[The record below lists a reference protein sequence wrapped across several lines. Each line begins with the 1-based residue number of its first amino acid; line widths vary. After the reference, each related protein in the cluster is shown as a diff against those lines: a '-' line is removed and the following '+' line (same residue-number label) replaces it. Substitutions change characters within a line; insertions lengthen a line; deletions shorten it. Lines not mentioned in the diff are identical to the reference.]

1 VSEPTARDRLITA
14 ALTLFAENGYARTTV
29 GEIEAAAGFTP
40 RGGTLYKHF
49 AGKDELLQAALD
61 RHARDVTRSRPI
73 VDLLPLDDL
82 HAETV
87 LVMRYLLRELAS
99 HRELQALIE
108 KEGAHYPFLAQR
120 FWDEIAEPGYRLSA
134 SILDR
139 QLNTDG
145 NHVWDAE
152 ALAVVL
158 VGTIVNYRRGQWTF
172 GTIPLDVDEERLV
185 QTLAQL
191 VQSAADPLTS
201 LNTSAPEP
209 SASHPRQSA
218 AGPAN

>member
-1 VSEPTARDRLITA
+1 VTEPTARDRLITA

-49 AGKDELLQAALD
+49 SNKDEVLQAVLD
-61 RHARDVTRSRPI
+61 RHTRDVTGRRSI

-87 LVMRYLLRELAS
+87 LVMRYLLRELAG

-134 SILDR
+134 SVLDR
-139 QLNTDG
+139 QLNTDH
-145 NHVWDAE
+145 NQLWDVE

-158 VGTIVNYRRGQWTF
+158 VGAIVNYRRGQWTF
-172 GTIPLDVDEERLV
+172 GRIPLDVEEERLV

-191 VQSAADPLTS
+191 VQAASRTP
-201 LNTSAPEP
+201 
-209 SASHPRQSA
+209 
-218 AGPAN
+218 

>member
-14 ALTLFAENGYARTTV
+14 ALTLFAENGYTRTTV

-49 AGKDELLQAALD
+49 TGKDELLQAALD
-61 RHARDVTRSRPI
+61 RHVRDVTRSRPI
-73 VDLLPLDDL
+73 VDLLPLEDP

-108 KEGAHYPFLAQR
+108 KEGAHYPYLAQR

-134 SILDR
+134 SMLDR

-145 NHVWDAE
+145 THLWDAE
-152 ALAVVL
+152 ALAVIL
-158 VGTIVNYRRGQWTF
+158 VGAVVNYRRGQWTF

-185 QTLAQL
+185 QALAQL
-191 VQSAADPLTS
+191 VRSAA
-201 LNTSAPEP
+201 
-209 SASHPRQSA
+209 HRA
-218 AGPAN
+218 AGLGARGQVEPWHRR

>member
-1 VSEPTARDRLITA
+1 VTEPTARDRLITA

-49 AGKDELLQAALD
+49 ASKDELLQAALD
-61 RHARDVTRSRPI
+61 RHARDVTGRRS
-73 VDLLPLDDL
+73 VVELLPLGDL

-120 FWDEIAEPGYRLSA
+120 FWDEVAAPGYRASA
-134 SILDR
+134 EVLDR
-139 QLNTDG
+139 QLNTDRDEF
-145 NHVWDAE
+145 WDAE
-152 ALAVVL
+152 AVAVVL
-158 VGTIVNYRRGQWTF
+158 VGAIVNYRRGHWTF
-172 GTIPLDVDEERLV
+172 GRIPLDVDEERLV
-185 QTLAQL
+185 QTLARL
-191 VQSAADPLTS
+191 VQAA
-201 LNTSAPEP
+201 A
-209 SASHPRQSA
+209 QA
-218 AGPAN
+218 AT